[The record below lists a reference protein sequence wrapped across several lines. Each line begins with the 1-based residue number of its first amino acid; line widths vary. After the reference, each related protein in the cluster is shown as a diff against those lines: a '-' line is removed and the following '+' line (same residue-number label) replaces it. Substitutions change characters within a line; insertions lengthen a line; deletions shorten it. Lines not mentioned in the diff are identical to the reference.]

1 MLNSPTQENLL
12 GSETGRSR
20 AGTERKHITIA
31 KDPTRHLAF
40 PDVCQARSG
49 EMYVVY
55 RDGQQHVDQ
64 SGRVMVV
71 QGSGSAEQWEFG
83 QPTVVCDTD
92 LDDRDPSIVELSNGS
107 LLINFFRLNIATKEL
122 KLSLTQ
128 SWDKGE
134 TWSEPWDVHVPG
146 FTNTLAV
153 SDAIVEL
160 PSGEC
165 LMAVYGVSN
174 SGESGSFVLRSQDTG
189 KTWPDVIPLAVADAP
204 IYEEPALVYREN
216 GQLVT
221 LLRTDNRGL
230 GYVYQT
236 TSFDDGYTWSQ
247 PERLDLW
254 GYPSD
259 LLALANGELL
269 ATYGYR
275 QLPTGIRYCLA
286 KGPNRWSIR
295 QERILRSDGHD
306 WGELGYPSSV
316 ELGGGEVVTVYYF
329 TDQCGGM
336 PYIAGTFF
344 RYES

>member
-1 MLNSPTQENLL
+1 MLNSPTQENVL

-71 QGSGSAEQWEFG
+71 QGSGFAEQWEFG
-83 QPTVVCDTD
+83 QPMVVCDTD

-189 KTWPDVIPLAVADAP
+189 KTWLDVIPLAVADAP

-286 KGPNRWSIR
+286 KGPNHWSIR

-329 TDQCGGM
+329 TDPCGGM